1 MKIEQIKKIFEDD
14 DSLKYALATNMAKYG
29 RPQSK
34 KSDKPAKLTKG
45 LEKKREKAVKDLKKS
60 MGENTNTPTP
70 SYKDPN
76 PALSMTRA
84 KNKALTPADEQVK
97 GKMKPGTYAGRAVVV
112 HMNGPET
119 EWKVKFTNSGK
130 VVDYIDLM
138 ANLKFDDGTTY
149 QDYLGA
155 NIKEMDSSFPGP
167 DLDNKGYIAARKLID
182 RLRATTFRQFND
194 DELEEF
200 RKEIANA
207 FDMTLKEAFSGFR
220 RGEPEDPDSIP
231 FKPTG
236 SVSQFQEDLRAL
248 FGKFKD
254 DLKNPDFIRGVAQIM
269 VNWKS
274 LLRSQFDEGDTYEKM
289 AAKGKKAG
297 NLKQGTVRK
306 RLGIPKDK
314 KIPLNLIN
322 KELSRMKKMDKD
334 DDKKGVQLGD
344 KNQKYYKA
352 LQLAK
357 TLKTTTNLNED
368 LSTLKKYKA
377 QLDKLYGP
385 QLRFIVN
392 NDPNNPERSR
402 IDVMGSQQELMNFG
416 SEMHGTEMGDYEFF
430 HVDDMDRGEM
440 VSLVRSDSIMRGGS
454 APLDKISEKKDKT
467 DRCLRIARQKMPKTS
482 AYRSG
487 LIVKCRKGMIWKKRK

>member
-1 MKIEQIKKIFEDD
+1 MKIEQVKKIFEED
-14 DSLKYALATNMAKYG
+14 DSLKYALATNIAKYG

-34 KSDKPAKLTKG
+34 KSDKKAKLTKS

-60 MGENTNTPTP
+60 MDEIDNLVHVYDKDGKMFGTGEFVSMKGDKTLVRFDGSTEKEFPT
-70 SYKDPN
+70 S
-76 PALSMTRA
+76 
-84 KNKALTPADEQVK
+84 QVK
-97 GKMKPGTYAGRAVVV
+97 M
-112 HMNGPET
+112 
-119 EWKVKFTNSGK
+119 VKE
-130 VVDYIDLM
+130 
-138 ANLKFDDGTTY
+138 
-149 QDYLGA
+149 QDMG
-155 NIKEMDSSFPGP
+155 SPFPGP
-167 DLDNKGYIAARKLID
+167 DLDDKGYIAARKVID
-182 RLRATTFRQFND
+182 QLRLTTFRKLNP
-194 DELEEF
+194 DELESF
-200 RKEIANA
+200 RREIASA
-207 FDMTLKEAFSGFR
+207 FDMTLK
-220 RGEPEDPDSIP
+220 
-231 FKPTG
+231 
-236 SVSQFQEDLRAL
+236 
-248 FGKFKD
+248 
-254 DLKNPDFIRGVAQIM
+254 
-269 VNWKS
+269 
-274 LLRSQFDEGDTYEKM
+274 EGDTYEKM

-322 KELSRMKKMDKD
+322 KELSRMRKMDKD

-368 LSTLKKYKA
+368 LDTLKRYKV

-392 NDPNNPERSR
+392 NFPNNPERSR

-430 HVDDMDRGEM
+430 HVDDDDRGEM

-454 APLDKISEKKDKT
+454 GGIYTEKKDKT